1 MARRNP
7 PLVSRMAPHSTSI
20 FGEMSKLALELNAIN
35 LGQGFPDTDG
45 PQVLKDAVARAIT
58 EGRGNQYPPVHGVP
72 ALRSAIADHQE
83 RFYGISLN
91 LDTDVV
97 VTTGASEALAAS
109 MLALV
114 EPGDEVILFEP
125 WFDVY
130 EAIVD
135 LAHGVRVGVPMNSNG
150 LRPNL
155 EKLTAAITTR
165 TRVILL
171 NSPHNPTGTVF
182 TRDELQWVADLAIK
196 HDLIVISDEAYE
208 HLWFDESRHIP
219 IATLP
224 EMFER
229 TITVGSG
236 GKTFSFTG
244 WKVGWAS
251 GPADLIGAVRTV
263 RQHLSYVSGG
273 PFQWAIAEGLNFQ
286 DSYFENLRSDLL
298 MKRDLLASGLSGL
311 GFDVVMPQGTYFI
324 TTDVRPLGYADGLE
338 FCRDLPHKAGVVAI
352 PHQVFCADVSIG
364 APYVRWAFCK
374 QPAVLQGALDRM
386 ASVLTR

>member
-7 PLVSRMAPHSTSI
+7 PLVPRMIQHSTSI
-20 FGEMSKLALELNAIN
+20 FGEMSKLALDLNAIN

-45 PQVLKDAVARAIT
+45 PQALKDAVARAIA

-72 ALRSAIADHQE
+72 TLRSAIADHQQ
-83 RFYGISLN
+83 RFYGISL
-91 LDTDVV
+91 DPETDVV

-135 LAHGVRVGVPMNSNG
+135 MAHGVRVGVPMNSKG

-155 EKLTAAITTR
+155 EMLTASITAR

-182 TRDELQWVADLAIK
+182 NREELQWVADLAIK

-208 HLWFDESRHIP
+208 HLWFNESQHIP

-224 EMFER
+224 GMFER

-244 WKVGWAS
+244 WKIGWAS

-273 PFQWAIAEGLNFQ
+273 PFQWAIAEGLAFP
-286 DSYFENLRSDLL
+286 DKYFDDLQSDLL
-298 MKRDLLASGLSGL
+298 MKRNLLTAGLSSL
-311 GFDVVMPQGTYFI
+311 GFDVVTPEGTYFI

-338 FCRDLPHKAGVVAI
+338 FCRELPHKAGVVAI

-386 ASVLTR
+386 ATTLTR

>member
-7 PLVSRMAPHSTSI
+7 TLVPRMVQHSTSI

-45 PQVLKDAVARAIT
+45 PQALKDAATRAIT
-58 EGRGNQYPPVHGVP
+58 QGRGNQYPPVHGVP
-72 ALRSAIADHQE
+72 ELRSAIAEHQQ

-91 LDTDVV
+91 PDTDVV

-135 LAHGVRVGVPMNSNG
+135 MAHGVRVGVPMNISG

-155 EKLTAAITTR
+155 ERLEASITAR
-165 TRVILL
+165 TRIILL

-182 TRDELQWVADLAIK
+182 TREELQFIADLAIT

-208 HLWFDESRHIP
+208 HLWFDEARHIP

-224 EMFER
+224 GMHER

-244 WKVGWAS
+244 WKIGWAS

-273 PFQWAIAEGLNFQ
+273 PFQWAIAEGLAFP
-286 DSYFENLRSDLL
+286 DSYFENLQSDLL
-298 MKRDLLASGLSGL
+298 MKRDLLGSGLRDL
-311 GFDVVMPQGTYFI
+311 GFDVFTPQGTYFI
-324 TTDVRPLGYADGLE
+324 TTDVRPLGHENGLD
-338 FCRDLPHKAGVVAI
+338 FCRELPHKAGVVAI
-352 PHQVFCADVSIG
+352 PHQVFCADISIG

-374 QPAVLQGALDRM
+374 QPEVLQEALDRM
-386 ASVLTR
+386 ASTITP

>member
-1 MARRNP
+1 MARRIP
-7 PLVSRMAPHSTSI
+7 PLVPRMAAHATSI
-20 FGEMSKLALELNAIN
+20 FGEMSKLALELDAIN

-45 PQVLKDAVARAIT
+45 PQELKEAVWRAMA

-72 ALRSAIADHQE
+72 ALRSAIADHQQ
-83 RFYGISLN
+83 RFYSITLN
-91 LDTDVV
+91 PDTDVV

-109 MLALV
+109 MLAFI

-135 LAHGVRVGVPMNSNG
+135 LAHGVRIGVPMNSNG
-150 LRPNL
+150 LRPNI

-182 TRDELQWVADLAIK
+182 TREELQVVADLAIK

-208 HLWFDESRHIP
+208 HLWFDEARHTP

-224 EMFER
+224 GMFER

-244 WKVGWAS
+244 WKIGWAS
-251 GPADLIGAVRTV
+251 GPADLISAVRTI

-273 PFQWAIAEGLNFQ
+273 PFQWAIAEGLAFP
-286 DSYFENLRSDLL
+286 DSFFENLQSDLL
-298 MKRDLLASGLSGL
+298 MKRDLLGSGLRDL
-311 GFDVVMPQGTYFI
+311 GFDVITPQGTYFI
-324 TTDVRPLGYADGLE
+324 TTDVRPLGYENGLD
-338 FCRDLPHKAGVVAI
+338 FCRELPHKAGVVAI
-352 PHQVFCADVSIG
+352 PHQVFCADG
-364 APYVRWAFCK
+364 
-374 QPAVLQGALDRM
+374 
-386 ASVLTR
+386 TRSNGINN

>member
-1 MARRNP
+1 
-7 PLVSRMAPHSTSI
+7 
-20 FGEMSKLALELNAIN
+20 MSKLALDLGAIN

-45 PQVLKDAVARAIT
+45 PQELKDAAWRAIT
-58 EGRGNQYPPVHGVP
+58 DGRGNQYPPVHGVP
-72 ALRSAIADHQE
+72 TLRSAIADHQK
-83 RFYGISLN
+83 RFYGLALN
-91 LDTDVV
+91 PDTDVV

-135 LAHGVRVGVPMNSNG
+135 LAHGIRVGVPMNSNG

-155 EKLTAAITTR
+155 ERLSTAITAR

-182 TRDELQWVADLAIK
+182 TREELQWVADLAIK

-224 EMFER
+224 GMFER

-244 WKVGWAS
+244 WKIGWAS

-273 PFQWAIAEGLNFQ
+273 PFQWAIAEGLAFP
-286 DSYFENLRSDLL
+286 DTYFENLRSDLL
-298 MKRDLLASGLSGL
+298 MKRDLLGSGLREL
-311 GFDVVMPQGTYFI
+311 GFDVITPQGTYFI
-324 TTDVRPLGYADGLE
+324 TTDVRPLGFTDGLE
-338 FCRDLPHKAGVVAI
+338 FCREIPHTAGVVAI

-364 APYVRWAFCK
+364 APFVRWAFCK

-386 ASVLTR
+386 ASTFTP

>member
-7 PLVSRMAPHSTSI
+7 TLVPRMVQHSTSI

-35 LGQGFPDTDG
+35 HGQGFPDTDG
-45 PQVLKDAVARAIT
+45 PQALKDAATRAIT
-58 EGRGNQYPPVHGVP
+58 QGRGNQYPPVHGVP
-72 ALRSAIADHQE
+72 ELRSAIAEHQQ

-91 LDTDVV
+91 PDTDVV

-135 LAHGVRVGVPMNSNG
+135 MAHGVRVGVPMNISG

-155 EKLTAAITTR
+155 ERLEASITAR
-165 TRVILL
+165 TRIILL

-182 TRDELQWVADLAIK
+182 TREELQFIADLAIT

-208 HLWFDESRHIP
+208 HLWFDEARHIP

-224 EMFER
+224 GMHER

-244 WKVGWAS
+244 WKIGWAS

-273 PFQWAIAEGLNFQ
+273 PFQWAIAEGLAFP
-286 DSYFENLRSDLL
+286 DSYFENLQSDLL
-298 MKRDLLASGLSGL
+298 MKRDLLGSGLRDL
-311 GFDVVMPQGTYFI
+311 GFDVFTPQGTYFI
-324 TTDVRPLGYADGLE
+324 TTDVRPLGHENGLD
-338 FCRDLPHKAGVVAI
+338 FCRELPHKAGVVAI
-352 PHQVFCADVSIG
+352 PHQVFCADISIG

-374 QPAVLQGALDRM
+374 QPEVLQEALDRM
-386 ASVLTR
+386 ASTITP

>member
-1 MARRNP
+1 
-7 PLVSRMAPHSTSI
+7 
-20 FGEMSKLALELNAIN
+20 
-35 LGQGFPDTDG
+35 
-45 PQVLKDAVARAIT
+45 
-58 EGRGNQYPPVHGVP
+58 
-72 ALRSAIADHQE
+72 
-83 RFYGISLN
+83 
-91 LDTDVV
+91 
-97 VTTGASEALAAS
+97 

-135 LAHGVRVGVPMNSNG
+135 MAHGVRVGVPMNSNG

-155 EKLTAAITTR
+155 EMLTASITAR

-182 TRDELQWVADLAIK
+182 NREELQWVADLAIK

-224 EMFER
+224 GMIER

-244 WKVGWAS
+244 WKIGWAS

-273 PFQWAIAEGLNFQ
+273 PFQWAIAEGLAFP
-286 DSYFENLRSDLL
+286 DKYFDDLQSDLL
-298 MKRDLLASGLSGL
+298 MKRNLLTAGLSAL
-311 GFDVVMPQGTYFI
+311 GFDVVTPEGTYFI

-338 FCRDLPHKAGVVAI
+338 FCRELPHKAGVVAI

-386 ASVLTR
+386 ASSLTR

>member
-7 PLVSRMAPHSTSI
+7 PLVPRMIQHSTSI
-20 FGEMSKLALELNAIN
+20 FGEMSKLALDLNAVN

-45 PQVLKDAVARAIT
+45 PQALKDAVARAIA

-72 ALRSAIADHQE
+72 TLRSAIADHQQ
-83 RFYGISLN
+83 RFYGISL
-91 LDTDVV
+91 DPETDVV

-135 LAHGVRVGVPMNSNG
+135 MAHGVRVGVPMNSKG

-155 EKLTAAITTR
+155 EMLTASITAR

-182 TRDELQWVADLAIK
+182 NREELQWVADLAIK

-208 HLWFDESRHIP
+208 HLWFDESQHIP

-224 EMFER
+224 GMFER

-273 PFQWAIAEGLNFQ
+273 PFQWAIAEGLAFP
-286 DSYFENLRSDLL
+286 DSYFDDLQSDLL
-298 MKRDLLASGLSGL
+298 MKRNLLTAGLSAL
-311 GFDVVMPQGTYFI
+311 GFDVVTPEGTYFI

-338 FCRDLPHKAGVVAI
+338 FCRELPRKAGVVAI

-374 QPAVLQGALDRM
+374 QPAVLQGALDRL
-386 ASVLTR
+386 ASTLTH

>member
-7 PLVSRMAPHSTSI
+7 PLVPRMIQHSTSI
-20 FGEMSKLALELNAIN
+20 FGEMSKLALDLNAIN

-45 PQVLKDAVARAIT
+45 PQALKDAVARAIA
-58 EGRGNQYPPVHGVP
+58 EGRGNQYPPAHGVP
-72 ALRSAIADHQE
+72 ALRSAIADHQQ

-91 LDTDVV
+91 PETDVV

-135 LAHGVRVGVPMNSNG
+135 MAHGVRVGVPMNSKG

-155 EKLTAAITTR
+155 EILTASITAR
-165 TRVILL
+165 TRLILL

-182 TRDELQWVADLAIK
+182 NREELQWVADLAIK
-196 HDLIVISDEAYE
+196 HDLIVIADEAYE
-208 HLWFDESRHIP
+208 HLWFDESQHIP

-224 EMFER
+224 GMFER

-251 GPADLIGAVRTV
+251 GPGDLVGAVRTV

-273 PFQWAIAEGLNFQ
+273 PFQWAIAEGLAFP
-286 DSYFENLRSDLL
+286 DTYFDDLQSDLL
-298 MKRDLLASGLSGL
+298 MKRNLLTAGLSAL
-311 GFDVVMPQGTYFI
+311 GFDVVTPEGTYFI

-338 FCRDLPHKAGVVAI
+338 FCRELPHKAGVVAI

-374 QPAVLQGALDRM
+374 QPAVLQGALDRL
-386 ASVLTR
+386 ASTLTR